1 MKKDSIV
8 GNNRILKIRI
18 TPNRRENRIDVF
30 ANENIEFRNL
40 KANGASSLAQSG
52 AVYPRNGKKIISYY
66 VVDNDPLV
74 LDFTI
79 AKDVV
84 LDMSMM
90 ESSFDLMTNPLFGM
104 RKRNTWMMPK
114 PFILTDAV
122 VQIKK
127 INPQP
132 RLFIPQLSPELR
144 VRAENRNDTIP
155 DMDNFPIQSSSQP

>member
-1 MKKDSIV
+1 M
-8 GNNRILKIRI
+8 
-18 TPNRRENRIDVF
+18 
-30 ANENIEFRNL
+30 
-40 KANGASSLAQSG
+40 
-52 AVYPRNGKKIISYY
+52 
-66 VVDNDPLV
+66 VDNDPLI
-74 LDFTI
+74 LDFTVN
-79 AKDVV
+79 KETV

-127 INPQP
+127 INPIP

-144 VRAENRNDTIP
+144 HRAENRNDTIR
-155 DMDNFPIQSSSQP
+155 DMDNIMMPSSSEL